1 MAELRARPRAGRG
14 ALQRCIEPL
23 IHPPIH
29 ACVDS
34 CVDSCVHS
42 CIHAVIRS
50 RRQAERSPPSWPW
63 PSWRAVT
70 SVTPVTSVTFAAFLA
85 LAILA
90 SAIRPP
96 LRLDGLLL
104 LLLVL
109 ARQRA
114 EALELID
121 GLPQLLAREL
131 LLLGVKALRERVAPP
146 AARKPCTSSPV
157 GIGARSPTWKPTGRL
172 SLDPSRKWS

>member
-1 MAELRARPRAGRG
+1 MHPCSHSLAAAGGTFAAFLALAILASGYIGYTGYLRRLLGLG
-14 ALQRCIEPL
+14 HLG
-23 IHPPIH
+23 
-29 ACVDS
+29 
-34 CVDSCVHS
+34 
-42 CIHAVIRS
+42 
-50 RRQAERSPPSWPW
+50 ERLHRLHRLPSPPSWPW

-70 SVTPVTSVTFAAFLA
+70 SVTSVTFAAFLA

-131 LLLGVKALRERVAPP
+131 LLLGVKALRERVVPP